1 MAFPAASLQPIGIR
15 HGIRHCPGGD
25 DESPCI
31 NPGFGGRVYY
41 VDPVNG
47 SDLYDGRISYPI
59 AAQLRGPWRTLTYA
73 FSAAAPLG
81 LASANVKGAY
91 HDYLVMLPG
100 AYSAL
105 ETWPLTIPATKDN
118 IHIIGN
124 VVPGFNSP
132 EIGTLA
138 GAQALQPSLII
149 AGKGVTIEGIKIYGP
164 AGDFPVVRINEE
176 DTYIRYCWLRGNT
189 DGGDVVEIPAA
200 GNGNFSTLAHN
211 WIDCY
216 DGGNGRAIFLEEP
229 SITVYNNRIHSS
241 YGGIE
246 LEDEA
251 DWCKILWNRIYMA
264 MADFVLAY
272 GIHLMDCS
280 GQNEIDEN
288 KIGPAIAGQA
298 GVQRRIF
305 DESAKVSNF
314 FGRNWQ
320 LGVYAAGPPAGINRA
335 GDPIT
340 DGGVGTGYSRD

>member
-1 MAFPAASLQPIGIR
+1 MAFPPSSLQPIGIR

-31 NPGFGGRVYY
+31 NPGFGGRTYY

-47 SDLYDGRISYPI
+47 SDLYDGRIAYPI

-100 AYSAL
+100 AYSPL

-124 VVPGFNSP
+124 IVPGFNSP
-132 EIGTLA
+132 EIGTIG
-138 GAQALQPSLII
+138 GAHATEATLII
-149 AGKGVTIEGIKIYGP
+149 NGKGVTIEGIIVFGP
-164 AGDFPVVRINEE
+164 AGDFPVVQINEK
-176 DTYIRYCWLRGNT
+176 DTYLRYNWLRGLDT
-189 DGGDVVEIPAA
+189 GGDVVDIPAA
-200 GNGNFSTLAHN
+200 GNGNFSSLAHN

-216 DGGNGRAIFLEEP
+216 EAASWALGLGEP
-229 SITVYNNRIHSS
+229 SIYLYNNRIQTAG
-241 YGGIE
+241 GGIE
-246 LEDEA
+246 MLGTA
-251 DWCKILWNRIYMA
+251 DWCKILWNRIYNA
-264 MADFVLAY
+264 MDPFVMDF

-288 KIGPAIAGQA
+288 RIGAATA
-298 GVQRRIF
+298 GVSGVERRIF
-305 DESAKVSNF
+305 DQSAKVSNW
-314 FGRNWQ
+314 FGRNFQ
-320 LGVYAAGPPAGINRA
+320 LGVYRAGPPAGIVRA
-335 GDPIT
+335 GDIIT
-340 DGGVGTGYSRD
+340 DGGAGSGYSRD

>member
-1 MAFPAASLQPIGIR
+1 MAFPPSTLQPIGIR

-31 NPGFGGRVYY
+31 SPGMGGVTYY

-47 SDLYDGRISYPI
+47 SDLYDGRIAYPI

-100 AYSAL
+100 AYNLL

-132 EIGTLA
+132 EIATLA
-138 GAQALQPSLII
+138 GSHATEATLII
-149 AGKGVTIEGIKIYGP
+149 NGKGVTIEGIIIFGP
-164 AGDFPVVRINEE
+164 NGDFPTVQINEE
-176 DTYIRYCWLRGNT
+176 DTYIRYCWLRGNIA
-189 DGGDVVEIPAA
+189 GGDVVDIPVA
-200 GNGNFSTLAHN
+200 GNGNFSALAHN

-216 DGGNGRAIFLEEP
+216 ETASWAIGSGEP
-229 SITVYNNRIHSS
+229 SILIYNNRIHSS
-241 YGGIE
+241 GGGIE
-246 LEDEA
+246 LLGTA
-251 DWCKILWNRIYMA
+251 DWCKIMWNRIYNA
-264 MADFVLAY
+264 MDPFTLDF
-272 GIHLMDCS
+272 GIHLNDCS

-288 KIGPAIAGQA
+288 KIGRATAGTS
-298 GVQRRIF
+298 GVQRRIY
-305 DESAKVSNF
+305 DQSAKVSNW
-314 FGRNWQ
+314 FGRNYQ
-320 LGVYAAGPPAGINRA
+320 LGVYLAGPPAGINRA
-335 GDPIT
+335 GDIIT
-340 DGGVGTGYSRD
+340 DGGIGSGYSRD